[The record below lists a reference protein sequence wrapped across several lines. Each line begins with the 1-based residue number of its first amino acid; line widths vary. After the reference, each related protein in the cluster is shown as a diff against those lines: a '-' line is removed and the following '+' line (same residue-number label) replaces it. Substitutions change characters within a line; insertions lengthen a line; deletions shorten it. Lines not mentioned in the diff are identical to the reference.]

1 MAHLKSTTAYVY
13 DNLNAPVGTK
23 MVFNQT
29 ASPLGWTKSTSSNDV
44 SLRLVSGTV
53 GTGGTVAFE
62 TCFASHTPTIST
74 PTISAPSITMSNAGT
89 TIGVSTMPSHNH
101 GYLYNDGVGGPTN
114 SIRRSTYSAGYK
126 YIDTTGGGG
135 SHSHG
140 NSATSS
146 APTSSQP
153 TSSAIDLNVSY
164 VDVIIATKD

>member
-62 TCFASHTPTIST
+62 TCFASVTPTISQ
-74 PTISAPSITMSNAGT
+74 PTASGG
-89 TIGVSTMPSHNH
+89 GVQSHTLTEAELDAH
-101 GYLYNDGVGGPTN
+101 KHV
-114 SIRRSTYSAGYK
+114 IAGYQTGT
-126 YIDTTGGGG
+126 IAGNFNMMFGNATGGWGNCNTSPVQDTG
-135 SHSHG
+135 SSSGHTHG
-140 NSATSS
+140 LANQTI
-146 APTSSQP
+146 SQP
-153 TSSAIDLNVSY
+153 TCSAVNLDVSY
-164 VDVIIATKD
+164 VDVMISAKD